1 MPLRLIDA
9 LSAPGVPG
17 KPNDDAYG
25 CAEHLA
31 VVLDGATSLSDEPLL
46 PGGSDAA
53 WLARLGAERLVAH
66 AGLGAEAALAAAAS
80 DAEQA
85 YERERSRPPAENWEV
100 PFASMMLVEAPGGR
114 MAGNGLSALWFG
126 DCAALIGRPGE
137 AVEVVGEAFS
147 KRAAEAGAAAR
158 LAASH
163 GVNPAGTRNRE
174 QFLPSLRAGRARYNT
189 GEGPWIFGPTR
200 HCADKARRGAFGAPP
215 GALVLLASDGFLALG
230 TDYGLYDADA
240 LVAAARARGLA
251 AMLDELRAI
260 EAGDAE
266 GVRFPRFKTSDDA
279 TAVLLEVV

>member
-9 LSAPGVPG
+9 LSAPGVAG

-25 CAEHLA
+25 CAEALA
-31 VVLDGATSLSDEPLL
+31 VVLDGATSLSDEPLM
-46 PGGSDAA
+46 PGASDPA

-66 AGLGAEAALAAAAS
+66 AALGAEAALAAAAL

-85 YERERSRPPAENWEV
+85 YERGRSRPPAENWEV
-100 PFASMMLVEAPGGR
+100 PFASMMLVEQASES
-114 MAGNGLSALWFG
+114 LSAFWFG

-137 AVEVVGEAFS
+137 AAQVVGEAFG
-147 KRAAEAGAAAR
+147 KRAAEASAAAR

-163 GVNPAGTRNRE
+163 GVNPAGVRNRE
-174 QFLPSLRAGRARYNT
+174 QFLPALRAGRARYNT

-200 HCADKARRGAFGAPP
+200 HCADRARRGAFAAPP
-215 GALVLLASDGFLALG
+215 GSLVLLASDGFLALG

-240 LVAAARARGLA
+240 LVAAAKARGLA

-266 GVRFPRFKTSDDA
+266 GVRYPRFKTSDDA
-279 TAVLLEVV
+279 TAMLLEVV

>member
-1 MPLRLIDA
+1 MPLRLIEA
-9 LSAPGVPG
+9 LSAPGVAG

-25 CAEHLA
+25 VADALA

-46 PGGSDAA
+46 PGGSDPA

-66 AGLGAEAALAAAAS
+66 ASLGAEAALAAAAL

-100 PFASMMLVEAPGGR
+100 PFASMMLVEPTAGGSL
-114 MAGNGLSALWFG
+114 AAFWFG
-126 DCAALIGRPGE
+126 DCAALIGRPGQ
-137 AVEVVGEAFS
+137 AVDVVGEAFG

-163 GVNPAGTRNRE
+163 GINPAGTVNRE
-174 QFLPSLRAGRARYNT
+174 QFLPALRSGRARYNT
-189 GEGPWIFGPTR
+189 GDGPWIFGPTR
-200 HCADKARRGAFGAPP
+200 HCADKARRGAFAAPP
-215 GALVLLASDGFLALG
+215 GSLVLLASDGFLALG

-240 LVAAARARGLA
+240 LVAAAKARGLA

-266 GVRFPRFKTSDDA
+266 GVRYPRFKTSDDA